1 MGRPPCGEMDERR
14 WRERFERYQASGL
27 EVQTFCTAEGVSR
40 SSFYRWKRR
49 LSEVSANASRPEDR
63 PGHERVPPPTR
74 ISAESVF
81 VPLSVKA
88 GPIEVELPNGA
99 VIRFSSEISGTVLAE
114 VIRAAGAIRPTR
126 AAKSSTHVQVIR
138 NRRACCWR

>member
-1 MGRPPCGEMDERR
+1 MGRPPCGEVDERR

-27 EVQTFCTAEGVSR
+27 GVQTFCLAEGVSR

-49 LSEVSANASRPEDR
+49 LSEVGASASRPEGTPKR
-63 PGHERVPPPTR
+63 ERMPAPTR

-81 VPLSVKA
+81 IPVSVKA

-99 VIRFSSEISGTVLAE
+99 VVRLSSEISLAVLAE
-114 VIRAAGAIRPTR
+114 VIRAVSVLRPPTEH
-126 AAKSSTHVQVIR
+126 KS
-138 NRRACCWR
+138 C